1 MDDSSSS
8 DNSNSMPGLQ
18 DPTNFFGDDDD
29 DDDDDDYNNDN
40 DSATERDNTNIQIPF
55 HRYRYDIHNV
65 PNQLWPI
72 LLARTNNQNRFING
86 IYHKPSGLYCLLRKG
101 LVNVITTQRQNDK
114 SQIAN
119 HKSQR
124 GQNDHYNKTK

>member
-1 MDDSSSS
+1 MEDSSSS

-29 DDDDDDYNNDN
+29 DDDDDYTNDN
-40 DSATERDNTNIQIPF
+40 NSATERDNTNIQIPF

-72 LLARTNNQNRFING
+72 LLERTNNQNRFING

-101 LVNVITTQRQNDK
+101 LVNVITQRQTTNRK

-124 GQNDHYNKTK
+124 GQND

>member
-18 DPTNFFGDDDD
+18 DPTNFFGDNDD
-29 DDDDDDYNNDN
+29 DDDDDDYSNDN
-40 DSATERDNTNIQIPF
+40 DSATERDTNIQIPF

-101 LVNVITTQRQNDK
+101 LVNVITQRQTTK
-114 SQIAN
+114 RLIL
-119 HKSQR
+119 
-124 GQNDHYNKTK
+124 QNK

>member
-18 DPTNFFGDDDD
+18 DPTNYFDDDD
-29 DDDDDDYNNDN
+29 DDDDDDYTNDN
-40 DSATERDNTNIQIPF
+40 DSATERDTNIQIPF

-101 LVNVITTQRQNDK
+101 LVNVITQRQTTNRK
-114 SQIAN
+114 SQITE
-119 HKSQR
+119 
-124 GQNDHYNKTK
+124 DKTINTTKQSR